1 MARHAILIAVSRD
14 VSPELAMV
22 FDMDGVLVHS
32 MPMHMESWRQYLKNL
47 DVEVDD
53 LERRMHGK
61 RNPELVR
68 DLLGDHL
75 PEDVVVEHGA
85 AKERLFREL
94 MLQADLNESEI
105 PGVLDFLKQHR
116 KTPKAIGSN
125 AEPLNIQFIIERFG
139 LRPYFDVIVDGSQV
153 ERPKPFPDI
162 YLEAAARLKVK
173 PENCIVFEDSQ
184 MGAEAGLAAGM
195 RVVAVETTPTQFEG
209 VHLEVQ
215 DFRDPRLEPWLQL
228 QRPV

>member
-1 MARHAILIAVSRD
+1 MI
-14 VSPELAMV
+14 

-32 MPMHMESWRQYLKNL
+32 MPMHMESWRQYLRNL
-47 DVEVDD
+47 GVEVDD

-68 DLLGDHL
+68 DLLGEGL

-94 MLQADLNESEI
+94 MLQADLNDCEI
-105 PGVLDFLKQHR
+105 PGILDFLKRHR
-116 KTPKAIGSN
+116 NTPKAIGSN
-125 AEPLNIQFIIERFG
+125 AEPPNIQFITERFG
-139 LRPYFDVIVDGSQV
+139 LRPYFEVIVDGSQV

-184 MGAEAGLAAGM
+184 TGADAGLAAGM
-195 RVVAVETTPTQFEG
+195 RVVAVETTPTDFEG
-209 VHLEVQ
+209 VHLQVK
-215 DFRDPRLEPWLQL
+215 DFRDPRLELWLRA
-228 QRPV
+228 QRSDN

>member
-1 MARHAILIAVSRD
+1 MI
-14 VSPELAMV
+14 

-32 MPMHMESWRQYLKNL
+32 MPMHTESWRQYLGKL
-47 DVEVDD
+47 GVEADD

-75 PEDVVVEHGA
+75 PEDVVIEHGA

-94 MLQADLNESEI
+94 MLQADLNECQI
-105 PGVLDFLKQHR
+105 PGVLDFLKEHQE
-116 KTPKAIGSN
+116 TPKAIGSN
-125 AEPLNIQFIIERFG
+125 AEPPNIRFVMERFG

-162 YLEAAARLKVK
+162 YLEAAARLRVK

-184 MGAEAGLAAGM
+184 TGADAGLAAGM
-195 RVVAVETTPTQFEG
+195 RVVAVETTPTEFTG
-209 VHLEVQ
+209 VHLEVR
-215 DFRDPRLEPWLQL
+215 DFRDSRLEPWLQA